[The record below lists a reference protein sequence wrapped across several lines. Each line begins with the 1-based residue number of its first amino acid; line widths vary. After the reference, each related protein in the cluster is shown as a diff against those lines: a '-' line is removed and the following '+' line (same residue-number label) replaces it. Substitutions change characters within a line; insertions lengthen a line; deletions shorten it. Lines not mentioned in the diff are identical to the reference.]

1 MEKIA
6 AAIGVPNSALPL
18 NYIYFNRLLDGNN
31 LIEPS
36 KIGFTRAALLQEY
49 YYYDG
54 EYIDVEIY
62 ALKRGDF
69 V

>member
-1 MEKIA
+1 MDY
-6 AAIGVPNSALPL
+6 PFNF
-18 NYIYFNRLLDGNN
+18 IYFNRLLDGNN